1 MLTLRTLVQRAPLAR
16 LSLAS
21 SSSTQPHLI
30 SLRTRASS
38 TKCSGEGMGK
48 KESVGGSNPVTA
60 RAHGVKQAA
69 KSVAEGAT
77 GVAQKATGVRSPP
90 HLVHTMLALTAFLS
104 PLLSLVHPTR
114 PRRNRPSDRGQDEQS
129 NLGTDEK
136 IPGPDTRDAL
146 QAEQDK
152 GKKHGLAHKGE
163 QQGAI

>member
-1 MLTLRTLVQRAPLAR
+1 MLTLRTVVQRAPLAR

-30 SLRTRASS
+30 SLRTLASS
-38 TKCSGEGMGK
+38 SRCSGEGMGK

-60 RAHGVKQAA
+60 RAQGVKHAA

-77 GVAQKATGVRSPP
+77 GVAQKATGVRS
-90 HLVHTMLALTAFLS
+90 S
-104 PLLSLVHPTR
+104 PR
-114 PRRNRPSDRGQDEQS
+114 QDEQS

-146 QAEQDK
+146 QAEEDK

>member
-21 SSSTQPHLI
+21 SSSTQPHLV
-30 SLRTRASS
+30 SLRTLASS
-38 TKCSGEGMGK
+38 TRCNGEGMGK

-60 RAHGVKQAA
+60 RAQGVKQAA

-77 GVAQKATGVRSPP
+77 GVAQKATG
-90 HLVHTMLALTAFLS
+90 
-104 PLLSLVHPTR
+104 
-114 PRRNRPSDRGQDEQS
+114 DEQS

-146 QAEQDK
+146 QAEEDK